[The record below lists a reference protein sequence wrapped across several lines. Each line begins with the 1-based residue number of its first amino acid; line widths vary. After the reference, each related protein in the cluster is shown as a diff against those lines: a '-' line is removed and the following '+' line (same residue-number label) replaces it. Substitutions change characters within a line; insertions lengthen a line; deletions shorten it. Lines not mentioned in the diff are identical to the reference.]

1 MKTRPYLLLFSVL
14 GLLVSCTSPSDE
26 IQSADAKESLG
37 VDAVDSGRLP
47 VFEFAEE
54 EFDFGL
60 IEEGEVV
67 IHDFKFTN
75 TGDVPV
81 INVSFDS
88 NKRGGKQ
95 EKTVTL
101 TANTVP
107 NVHVLKITANVNP
120 KK

>member
-1 MKTRPYLLLFSVL
+1 
-14 GLLVSCTSPSDE
+14 
-26 IQSADAKESLG
+26 
-37 VDAVDSGRLP
+37 LP

-75 TGDVPV
+75 TGDVPLVISAAQGSCGCTVPDYPRTPIAPGAEGV